1 MQKNKLL
8 GFVFGLILLSSC
20 YTKKQAID
28 KFCHQ
33 DTAVVMV
40 EVHDTTIVERI
51 VADTVFSASIDSFV
65 ITKDKL
71 VIKYLKIRDSIY
83 LSGEYK
89 GDTIYKIREIT
100 VKTPCNCPPEYVPG
114 FWDKVKSW
122 LAVFGIISFLIFAFV
137 LSPWAK

>member
-8 GFVFGLILLSSC
+8 LLIFGLILSSC

-40 EVHDTTIVERI
+40 EIHDTTIVERI
-51 VADTVFSASIDSFV
+51 VADTVFSASIDSFIV
-65 ITKDKL
+65 TKDKL
-71 VIKYLKIRDSIY
+71 IIKYLKIRDSIY

-89 GDTIYKIREIT
+89 GDTIFKFIDRPIK
-100 VKTPCNCPPEYVPG
+100 VPCNCPPEYVPG
-114 FWDKVKSW
+114 FWDMFWKVMG
-122 LAVFGIISFLIFAFV
+122 VIGIILLLFV
-137 LSPWAK
+137 FWNLSPWHK